1 MTTGVAEL
9 PAASNRTA
17 LIGIQANL
25 GASEMMTGT
34 TVLGTGLAQ
43 NGMNL
48 TTTGIPVAIG
58 MRVPVQFCACLK
70 ISSNKRLPVS
80 WRGVIATHATMRQ
93 NVCLR
98 RRHLILRITMNR
110 EWRRYKAFNNDLALP
125 PANLAELH
133 RLVSLWL

>member
-25 GASEMMTGT
+25 GASETTGT
-34 TVLGTGLAQ
+34 IVRGLGLAQ
-43 NGMNL
+43 IGMNL

-110 EWRRYKAFNNDLALP
+110 EWRRYKAFNNDSALP
-125 PANLAELH
+125 PADLVELP
-133 RLVSLWL
+133 RLVSLWS